1 MSMLA
6 VGVLWT
12 AAGVYCRHV
21 PNCRLHL
28 QLPHPVQRLS
38 CRLLLCSKRLCCL
51 QEYTNYHFDVAGEAL
66 QGALDRFAQFF
77 VDPLCKA
84 DALEREVM
92 AVDSEFS
99 GEPPVE
105 HRISGA
111 AAHRCS
117 R

>member
-1 MSMLA
+1 M
-6 VGVLWT
+6 
-12 AAGVYCRHV
+12 

-28 QLPHPVQRLS
+28 QLPHPVQRLL

-66 QGALDRFAQFF
+66 QG
-77 VDPLCKA
+77 
-84 DALEREVM
+84 ALEREVM